1 MPRMLPDGRRIGAHL
16 PLGTGMVKAV
26 DRAHEI
32 GAQAIQIFS
41 DNPTSWRRRA
51 APPKEQP
58 AFRARLR
65 ALGIEPVA
73 IHAAYLVNLAG
84 PDPTFWSQ
92 SIEILAHEL
101 ETGPGFLA
109 RFVNVHIGSHRGT
122 GVAMG
127 TARVA
132 DGVRRALDH
141 VDDTPRTPMVV
152 LENSAGGGFGL
163 GASIEELAGIADA
176 LAACG
181 VPERRVGFC
190 LDTAHAWG
198 AGHDVSDPQAID
210 RLLEAFDARVGL
222 RRLVMIHLND
232 SKSELGSHTD
242 RHEHIGAGQIG
253 EAGMAH
259 LLRHPR
265 LAHATYVIETP
276 GMDEGYDAIN
286 LRRAFDLA
294 AGRPLEPLPPEA
306 MHVRGSRSRTPP
318 EPIEE

>member
-1 MPRMLPDGRRIGAHL
+1 
-16 PLGTGMVKAV
+16 
-26 DRAHEI
+26 
-32 GAQAIQIFS
+32 
-41 DNPTSWRRRA
+41 
-51 APPKEQP
+51 
-58 AFRARLR
+58 
-65 ALGIEPVA
+65 
-73 IHAAYLVNLAG
+73 
-84 PDPTFWSQ
+84 
-92 SIEILAHEL
+92 
-101 ETGPGFLA
+101 
-109 RFVNVHIGSHRGT
+109 
-122 GVAMG
+122 
-127 TARVA
+127 
-132 DGVRRALDH
+132 
-141 VDDTPRTPMVV
+141 
-152 LENSAGGGFGL
+152 L
-163 GASIEELAGIADA
+163 GASIDELAGIADA

-198 AGHDVSDPQAID
+198 AGLDVSDPEAID
-210 RLLEAFDARVGL
+210 RLLEAFDARIGL